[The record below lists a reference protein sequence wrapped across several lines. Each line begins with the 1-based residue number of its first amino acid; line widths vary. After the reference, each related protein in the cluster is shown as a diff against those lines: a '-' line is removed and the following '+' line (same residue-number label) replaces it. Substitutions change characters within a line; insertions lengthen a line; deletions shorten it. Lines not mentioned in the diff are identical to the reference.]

1 MFVNDWCWEF
11 PSGDEGGLVA
21 DVGHVGP
28 GHAGGQGGQLPGD
41 VLLVQVGFEAA
52 QVDFENGGPALDVGR
67 GHVDLSVEPAGS
79 QQRIV
84 EDVHSGGG
92 GGQASS
98 LLQSTFFISG
108 QRLRGTTVEKSW
120 LFRRNNKL
128 IGGLSFEFTLKFEKM
143 KR

>member
-1 MFVNDWCWEF
+1 MYLKMFVNDWCREF

-21 DVGHVGP
+21 DIGHVCP

-41 VLLVQVGFEAA
+41 VLLVEVGFEAA
-52 QVDFENGGPALDVGR
+52 QVDFENGGPSLDVGR

-92 GGQASS
+92 GGQVSS
-98 LLQSTFFISG
+98 LLQSTSFISG
-108 QRLRGTTVEKSW
+108 QLLRGASFEKLW
-120 LFRRNNKL
+120 LWE
-128 IGGLSFEFTLKFEKM
+128 LSFEFTVKFDKM
-143 KR
+143 KS